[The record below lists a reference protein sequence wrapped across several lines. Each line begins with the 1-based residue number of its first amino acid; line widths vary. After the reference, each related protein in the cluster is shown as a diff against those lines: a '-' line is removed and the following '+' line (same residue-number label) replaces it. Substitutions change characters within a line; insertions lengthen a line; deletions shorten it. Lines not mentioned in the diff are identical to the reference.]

1 MIDAGRL
8 AEMRV
13 TQLTHEL
20 NITVVVNGEM
30 TDVMWERQ
38 KRKYLPHYKQR
49 LVLPACMHRWVT
61 GGKICS
67 KAVGVYPPL
76 SSADHLTVRRQ
87 S

>member
-49 LVLPACMHRWVT
+49 LVLLHAPPSAKF
-61 GGKICS
+61 GGKACRY
-67 KAVGVYPPL
+67 AVKPLAFIPPYRL
-76 SSADHLTVRRQ
+76 Q
-87 S
+87 II